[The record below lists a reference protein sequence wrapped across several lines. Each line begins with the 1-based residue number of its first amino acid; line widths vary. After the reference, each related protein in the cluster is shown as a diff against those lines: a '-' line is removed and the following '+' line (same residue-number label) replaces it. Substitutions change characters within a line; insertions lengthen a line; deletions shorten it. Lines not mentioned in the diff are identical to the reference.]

1 MAVQPGTGLG
11 SVGSVVGARVES
23 AVQVGRVYSSV
34 NACGARSRVLRCV
47 GVNVNTTDACGVVWV
62 WDFVSFRLC
71 ER

>member
-1 MAVQPGTGLG
+1 
-11 SVGSVVGARVES
+11 
-23 AVQVGRVYSSV
+23 
-34 NACGARSRVLRCV
+34 LRCV